1 MRQAELESSRTLLET
16 LQSQSSEL
24 QYQIRES
31 SERSAL
37 LQEELADAQRSQALG
52 AQLSP
57 TPSDEVSRLLLGA
70 ETKYESRLAEL
81 RRQLTA
87 TERERD
93 EVEAEW
99 NRKLNDKVKEID
111 AIKRTIAKSTKL
123 EGDEKERADTL
134 KAEITRLQEELR
146 LAQVV
151 ISDLKGEAGKVV
163 DIEVSHL
170 CRYGVFHSDISPLT

>member
-1 MRQAELESSRTLLET
+1 M
-16 LQSQSSEL
+16 
-24 QYQIRES
+24 
-31 SERSAL
+31 
-37 LQEELADAQRSQALG
+37 
-52 AQLSP
+52 
-57 TPSDEVSRLLLGA
+57 GA
-70 ETKYESRLAEL
+70 ETKFETRLAEL
-81 RRQLTA
+81 RSQLTA